1 MAGWFYINMQEIL
14 MSKEN
19 TMPKVKLAPWIEEV
33 YGSYGKEAT
42 FRRTPKGG
50 TSIIKKTDMSKV
62 KWSPAQ
68 IAQRQRMKDA
78 IAYAQAV
85 RADPERKKEYARRA
99 KRKHRRAYDE
109 ALSEYLRSF
118 KGKPG
123 RRNALPGLSLSSC

>member
-1 MAGWFYINMQEIL
+1 
-14 MSKEN
+14 
-19 TMPKVKLAPWIEEV
+19 MPKVKLAPFLEQV
-33 YGSYGKEAT
+33 YGSCGDKVT
-42 FRRTPKGG
+42 FRRTPKGK
-50 TSIIKKTDMSKV
+50 TSLIKKADMSKV

-85 RADPERKKEYARRA
+85 LADPERKKEYAKRA

-118 KGKPG
+118 KREARRAKLAARPG
-123 RRNALPGLSLSSC
+123 R